1 MGWGIRS
8 QDRWAAASAAV
19 LCVVLGVSLATVC
32 CSSRSEMDQV
42 IDRYIRAVQNL
53 DAPRLAE
60 VSAVPMAVEGEPGDR
75 SPDQRLQLLET
86 RLDQRFKAHLEQRD
100 SGHFEFEPDGLILIQ
115 ALGLGRGTYYETVT
129 SRRTGPG
136 RVELIQEVRLAYGS
150 IDLSRL
156 PRGTTIYLMGMPLGK
171 VYHPVLGAGE
181 AAARQLLERIWLRW
195 DLVRGQGGWRVAGL
209 TVADRPPEIYNDTTR
224 Y

>member
-1 MGWGIRS
+1 LL
-8 QDRWAAASAAV
+8 V
-19 LCVVLGVSLATVC
+19 VSLPTPC
-32 CSSRSEMDQV
+32 CSSGSELERV

-60 VSAVPMAVEGEPGDR
+60 VSAVPMAVAGESGDGA
-75 SPDQRLQLLET
+75 PDQRLRLLEI
-86 RLDQRFKAHLEQRD
+86 RLDQRFKAHLAQRD
-100 SGHFEFEPDGLILIQ
+100 AGHLEFEPDGLILIQ

-129 SRRTGPG
+129 TRRTGSG
-136 RVELIQEVRLAYGS
+136 RAEVIQEVRLAYGS

-171 VYHPVLGAGE
+171 VYHPVLGMGE
-181 AAARQLLERIWLRW
+181 PAVRQLLERIWLRW
-195 DLVRGQGGWRVAGL
+195 DLVRVEGGWRVAGL
-209 TVADRPPEIYNDTTR
+209 AVADRPPEIYDDTTR

>member
-1 MGWGIRS
+1 
-8 QDRWAAASAAV
+8 
-19 LCVVLGVSLATVC
+19 
-32 CSSRSEMDQV
+32 MDQV

-86 RLDQRFKAHLEQRD
+86 RLDQRFKAHREQRD
-100 SGHFEFEPDGLILIQ
+100 SGHLEFEPDGLILIQ

-156 PRGTTIYLMGMPLGK
+156 PRGTTIYLMGMPLG
-171 VYHPVLGAGE
+171 
-181 AAARQLLERIWLRW
+181 RQEVRHRPGRPRRGSRFASLRPDQATLVGHATWVDRHRIQCRPQ
-195 DLVRGQGGWRVAGL
+195 RGL
-209 TVADRPPEIYNDTTR
+209 
-224 Y
+224 